1 MENFLLYAGDER
13 WWNWSTARAV
23 RGRCDSVLSVNQWG
37 REKGTKRCILSP
49 ERLSPFALALSG
61 KERGYP

>member
-1 MENFLLYAGDER
+1 MVELEYGTG
-13 WWNWSTARAV
+13 STRAL
-23 RGRCDSVLSVNQWG
+23 RL
-37 REKGTKRCILSP
+37 EGTKRCILSP